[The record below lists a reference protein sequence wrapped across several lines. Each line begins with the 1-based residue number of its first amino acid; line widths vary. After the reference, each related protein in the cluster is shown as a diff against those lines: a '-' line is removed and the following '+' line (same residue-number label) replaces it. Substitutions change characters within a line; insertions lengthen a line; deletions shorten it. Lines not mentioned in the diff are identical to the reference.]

1 MSTAVPS
8 PVVWLR
14 WVSPPQGSEVGEVE
28 RLPRVLA
35 EVFVARGAAVEVDP
49 ATLPADVRR
58 RGGTG
63 A

>member
-35 EVFVARGAAVEVDP
+35 EVFVARGAAVEV
-49 ATLPADVRR
+49 AEADVPAAAKRR
-58 RGGTG
+58 R
-63 A
+63 AS